1 MKRLTF
7 YSYLKK
13 QKNRND
19 PIGDLAAD
27 VLADKSFPK
36 DVSSKTDLLEYLNNA
51 GACYGALAAAK
62 EVFSDYQA
70 AAKTTC

>member
-13 QKNRND
+13 QKNRDD
-19 PIGDLAAD
+19 PVGDLAAD
-27 VLADKSFPK
+27 VLADKNFPK
-36 DVSSKTDLLEYLNNA
+36 DVSSKTDLLEYLSNA

-62 EVFSDYQA
+62 EAFTEY
-70 AAKTTC
+70 KLTTC